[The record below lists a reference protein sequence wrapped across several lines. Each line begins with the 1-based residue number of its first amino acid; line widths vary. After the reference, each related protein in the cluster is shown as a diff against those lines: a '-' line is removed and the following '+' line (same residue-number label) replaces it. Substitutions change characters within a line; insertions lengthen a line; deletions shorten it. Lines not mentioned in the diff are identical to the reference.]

1 MVTTAPLRGDG
12 VRPLD
17 TSGTALPL
25 NGWPLRSR
33 ASDTLLRSGRQVAVN
48 GPFEGVRVLEV
59 AAWVFVPAAGA
70 IMADLGA
77 DVVKVEPP
85 GGDPQRALGD
95 SLNTDDSAP
104 KPYVEIPNRGKRSI
118 TLDLRIP
125 AGQQVLHRLAKTA
138 DVFLT
143 SYLPALRQRLHLDVD
158 DLRAGNPRLIYVRGS
173 GWGSR
178 GTMTNVGG
186 FDMAAAW
193 AAAGTQHKLTPPG
206 SGEPIPQ
213 PVAFY
218 DLHGANAIAGAVAM
232 ALFRRERTGRAAVID
247 VSLLNTGM
255 WAMSPDLAATAQG
268 ELPRQNRLTVN
279 NPIVN
284 TYRTKDDRWLNLVCL
299 QSDRYWAELCRLLGR
314 DDLAADARFA
324 DAAQRYANRSACIA
338 ELDATFATRSLTEW
352 QRALADFSGVW
363 STVATFDE
371 VRRSEQV
378 AANDYLPEVIGHDGK
393 PCQLV
398 APPYQFDEQPTRPRG
413 PAPEVGQHTEEVLLE
428 SGLSWEEIAAC
439 HEQGAL
445 G

>member
-1 MVTTAPLRGDG
+1 M
-12 VRPLD
+12 
-17 TSGTALPL
+17 S
-25 NGWPLRSR
+25 
-33 ASDTLLRSGRQVAVN
+33 

-59 AAWVFVPAAGA
+59 AAWTFVPGAGA

-85 GGDPQRALGD
+85 GGDPQRGLHN
-95 SLNTDDSAP
+95 SLNAGNSAP

-125 AGQQVLHRLAKTA
+125 AGQHVLHRLADAA

-143 SYLPALRQRLHLDVD
+143 SYLPAVRQRLHLNVD
-158 DLRAGNPRLIYVRGS
+158 DLLAINPRLIYVRGS

-206 SGEPIPQ
+206 SDEPITQ
-213 PVAFY
+213 PAAFY
-218 DLHGANAIAGAVAM
+218 DLQGSNAIAGAVAM
-232 ALFRRERTGRAAVID
+232 ALFRRERTGRGAVID

-255 WAMSPDLAATAQG
+255 WAMSPDLFAAGQG
-268 ELPRQNRLTVN
+268 ELPRQNRLSAN

-299 QSDRYWAELCRLLGR
+299 QSDRFWVELCGLLGR

-324 DAAQRYANRSACIA
+324 DAAQRYNNRNACIA
-338 ELDATFATRSLTEW
+338 ELDATFATRSLAEW

-363 STVATFDE
+363 STAATFDE

-378 AANDYLPEVIGHDGK
+378 AANGYLPEVIGHDGR
-393 PCQLV
+393 PFQVV

-413 PAPEVGQHTEEVLLE
+413 PAPEVGQHTEEVLLDC
-428 SGLSWEEIAAC
+428 GLSREEIVAC
-439 HEQGAL
+439 HEQRTFG
-445 G
+445 